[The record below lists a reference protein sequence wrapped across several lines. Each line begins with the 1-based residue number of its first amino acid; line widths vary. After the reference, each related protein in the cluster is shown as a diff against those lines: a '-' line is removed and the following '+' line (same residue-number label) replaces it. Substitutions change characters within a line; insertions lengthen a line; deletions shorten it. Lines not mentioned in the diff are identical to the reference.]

1 MGREVKTE
9 SAALARTNKPLK
21 AEQVTLAQ
29 DGLENVISGLGTARD
44 KRSYTQ
50 YTFTLQKTRDQL
62 DNMFRQSWLAKRIVN
77 APAEDMCRAWLTVK
91 FDDTDKEHLDAVEQ
105 AASLF
110 NVASKTQEGLSWGR
124 LYGGAIMVIGIRG
137 QNPASPLN
145 IESLKQGSLQ
155 YLHVLDRWRVSAS
168 AQLTT
173 DLESPNFGLPEY
185 YTIAESTVNF
195 HHSRVI
201 RFNGQKVPYF
211 LWTQNGRWDDPELQH
226 VYESLLNC
234 DTSTQSVASMLF
246 EATIDVIKVANLAEI
261 LAGKNGEANLT
272 KRFQLGALMK
282 SFNKMLLLG
291 GEETYENHQ
300 KQFTNLDKIMEKFMI
315 DVAGA
320 AEIPVTRLFGQAP
333 AGLNATGDADVRNY
347 YDRIASK
354 QKTDLKPQMEYLYKI
369 LCLHSIGRIPDDFC
383 IEFNPLWQLSAS
395 EIATQQ
401 KTRAER
407 DKLYYDMGVLNEGT
421 IARQLKMD
429 GTYSELTDEDVEL
442 AEELSR
448 EPEELPV
455 EEVAVPGQAA
465 APQQTG
471 TEQIAPGE
479 EPTED

>member
-1 MGREVKTE
+1 
-9 SAALARTNKPLK
+9 
-21 AEQVTLAQ
+21 
-29 DGLENVISGLGTARD
+29 
-44 KRSYTQ
+44 
-50 YTFTLQKTRDQL
+50 
-62 DNMFRQSWLAKRIVN
+62 
-77 APAEDMCRAWLTVK
+77 
-91 FDDTDKEHLDAVEQ
+91 
-105 AASLF
+105 
-110 NVASKTQEGLSWGR
+110 
-124 LYGGAIMVIGIRG
+124 
-137 QNPASPLN
+137 
-145 IESLKQGSLQ
+145 
-155 YLHVLDRWRVSAS
+155 
-168 AQLTT
+168 
-173 DLESPNFGLPEY
+173 
-185 YTIAESTVNF
+185 
-195 HHSRVI
+195 
-201 RFNGQKVPYF
+201 
-211 LWTQNGRWDDPELQH
+211 
-226 VYESLLNC
+226 
-234 DTSTQSVASMLF
+234 
-246 EATIDVIKVANLAEI
+246 
-261 LAGKNGEANLT
+261 
-272 KRFQLGALMK
+272 
-282 SFNKMLLLG
+282 
-291 GEETYENHQ
+291 
-300 KQFTNLDKIMEKFMI
+300 MI